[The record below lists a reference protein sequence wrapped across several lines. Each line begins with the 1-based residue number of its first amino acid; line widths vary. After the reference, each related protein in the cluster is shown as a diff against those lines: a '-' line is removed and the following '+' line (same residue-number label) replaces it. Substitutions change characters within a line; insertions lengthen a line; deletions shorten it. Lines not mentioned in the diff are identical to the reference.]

1 MNDQKATVL
10 FHDALQRAV
19 KVSLRWRREFST
31 EITLVRDLRGR
42 IRPVLGGRRDQLDDT
57 ALNGYCRALSES
69 LGQYGFPPHRALL
82 FEEELAER
90 EVILGERRPL
100 TDVEE
105 ETEGLY
111 LLDRQV
117 IGQDWMRD
125 SLARSTVNP
134 RVTFYGI
141 KGGVGRSTALVN
153 WAWHL
158 AEQGKR
164 VLVFDLDLESPGVSS
179 TLLPTEYLPDFGAVD
194 WFVEDGMGQA
204 AEIEPELVGIS
215 PLAQEL
221 AGEVMVIPAYGRKTG
236 SYLPKLAR
244 CYTEFSGSQPI
255 SWAERLNCLVEL
267 LEKRHEPDVVILDS
281 RAGLHDIAAVLV
293 TRMDAYTL
301 LFGIDSAQT
310 WAGYRMLFEHWNRHP
325 NVEAF
330 RNRLQMV
337 ASLVPETGRDEYL
350 RRYGEHA
357 WDVFRDQLYDD
368 AGPDDLE
375 AFSFD
380 LHDEA
385 APHVPWPIF
394 WHRALQ
400 EFDPAQGGM
409 DARTAQESLGRF
421 MESLDQWVLDAAVE
435 ERS

>member
-1 MNDQKATVL
+1 MNPKKATVL

-19 KVSLRWRREFST
+19 EISLRWRREIPV

-42 IRPVLGGRRDQLDDT
+42 IRPVLGGPRGQLDKAVLD
-57 ALNGYCRALSES
+57 GYCRALSDA
-69 LGQYGFPPHRALL
+69 LGRYGFPPQRALL
-82 FEEELAER
+82 FEEELAEP
-90 EVILGERRPL
+90 EAILGERRCLPA
-100 TDVEE
+100 VEE
-105 ETEGLY
+105 EDAGLY

-125 SLARSTVNP
+125 SLTRSTVNP

-179 TLLPTEYLPDFGAVD
+179 TLLPTGHLPDFGAVD
-194 WFVEDGMGQA
+194 WFVEDGVGQA
-204 AEIEPELVGIS
+204 EAVESELVGIS

-221 AGEVMVIPAYGRKTG
+221 LGEVMVVPAYGRLTG

-244 CYTEFSGSQPI
+244 CYAEFSGSQPV
-255 SWAERLNCLVEL
+255 SWAERLNRLVEL
-267 LEKRHEPDVVILDS
+267 LEQRHAPDIVILDS

-293 TRMDAYTL
+293 TRMGADTL
-301 LFGIDSAQT
+301 LFGVDSAQT
-310 WAGYRMLFEHWNRHP
+310 WAGYRMLFEHWNGHP
-325 NVEAF
+325 NVAAF
-330 RNRLQMV
+330 RYRLQMV
-337 ASLVPETGRDEYL
+337 ASLVPETGRDEHL
-350 RRYGEHA
+350 RRFREHV
-357 WDVFRDQLYDD
+357 WDVFRDQLYDQ
-368 AGPDDLE
+368 AEPDDLE

-385 APHVPWPIF
+385 APHAPWPIF

-400 EFDPAQGGM
+400 EFNPAEGGI

-421 MESLDQWVLDAAVE
+421 MELADQLVLSATGE

>member
-1 MNDQKATVL
+1 MNNQKETVL
-10 FHDALQRAV
+10 FHNALQRAEELT
-19 KVSLRWRREFST
+19 LRWRNKLPD

-42 IRPVLGGRRDQLDDT
+42 IRPVLRGRRDQIDTT
-57 ALNGYCRALSES
+57 ALDGYSRALSES
-69 LGQYGFPPHRALL
+69 LGRYGFPPQRALL
-82 FEEELAER
+82 FEDELAEPDA
-90 EVILGERRPL
+90 VLAERRQLGDEP
-100 TDVEE
+100 ES
-105 ETEGLY
+105 EGLY

-125 SLARSTVNP
+125 SLARITTNP

-179 TLLPTEYLPDFGAVD
+179 TLLPEQHRPDFGIVD
-194 WFVEDGMGQA
+194 WFVEDGVGQA
-204 AEIEPELVGIS
+204 DIIEPELVGIS

-221 AGEVMVIPAYGRKTG
+221 AGEVMVVPAYGSKTG
-236 SYLPKLAR
+236 GYLPKLAR
-244 CYTEFSGSQPI
+244 CYAEFSGSQPM
-255 SWAERLNCLVEL
+255 SWAERLNRLVEV
-267 LEKRHEPDVVILDS
+267 LERHHAPDLVILDS

-293 TRMDAYTL
+293 TRMDADTL
-301 LFGIDSAQT
+301 LFGIDSTQT

-330 RNRLQMV
+330 RHRLQVV

-350 RRYGEHA
+350 RRFREHA
-357 WDVFRDQLYDD
+357 WDVFRDQLYDQ
-368 AGPDDLE
+368 AEPDDLE

-385 APHVPWPIF
+385 APHAPWPIF

-400 EFDPAQGGM
+400 EFDPAKGGI

-421 MESLDQWVLDAAVE
+421 MEAVDQWVIAAIGE
-435 ERS
+435 ERT

>member
-1 MNDQKATVL
+1 MNRQKVTVL
-10 FHDALQRAV
+10 FHAALQQAIEI
-19 KVSLRWRREFST
+19 SLCWRQEIPSD
-31 EITLVRDLRGR
+31 ITLVRDLRGR
-42 IRPVLGGRRDQLDDT
+42 IRPVLSGSRAQLDT
-57 ALNGYCRALSES
+57 AALDGYSRALSES
-69 LGQYGFPPHRALL
+69 LGRYGFPPQRALL
-82 FEEELAER
+82 FDDELAEP
-90 EVILGERRPL
+90 EAVLAERRHVA
-100 TDVEE
+100 DVEE
-105 ETEGLY
+105 ESRLY

-125 SLARSTVNP
+125 SLARTTTNP

-179 TLLPTEYLPDFGAVD
+179 TLLPTEQLPDFGAVD
-194 WFVEDGMGQA
+194 WFVEDGVGQA
-204 AEIEPELVGIS
+204 EAIEPELVGIS

-221 AGEVMVIPAYGRKTG
+221 AGEVMVVPAYGRLTG

-244 CYTEFSGSQPI
+244 CYAEFSGSEPM
-255 SWAERLNCLVEL
+255 SWAERLNRLVES
-267 LEKRHEPDVVILDS
+267 LEQSVAPDLVILDS

-293 TRMDAYTL
+293 TRMDADTL
-301 LFGIDSAQT
+301 LFGVDSAQT
-310 WAGYRMLFEHWNRHP
+310 WVGYRMLFEHWNRHP
-325 NVEAF
+325 NVAAF
-330 RNRLQMV
+330 RHRLQMV

-350 RRYGEHA
+350 LRFREHA
-357 WDVFRDQLYDD
+357 WDVFRDQLYDQIE
-368 AGPDDLE
+368 PDDLE

-385 APHVPWPIF
+385 APHTPWPIF

-400 EFDPAQGGM
+400 EFDPAEGGI

-421 MESLDQWVLDAAVE
+421 MELADQWVMSATAE

>member
-1 MNDQKATVL
+1 MIPQGTVL
-10 FHDALQRAV
+10 FQSALDKSV
-19 KVSLRWRREFST
+19 KVTRNHSDELGDEV
-31 EITLVRDLRGR
+31 ILVRDLRGR
-42 IRPVLGGRRDQLDDT
+42 IRPVIKGSPKDFEAKKLKAYKKELG
-57 ALNGYCRALSES
+57 EE
-69 LGQYGFPPHRALL
+69 LGAYGFDKGNALL
-82 FEEELAER
+82 FSAELAEAEVVFREKR
-90 EVILGERRPL
+90 EVA
-100 TDVEE
+100 EE
-105 ETEGLY
+105 NGLKIF
-111 LLDRQV
+111 LLDRQI

-125 SLARSTVNP
+125 TIRRKSINP
-134 RVTFYGI
+134 RITFYGI

-179 TLLPTEYLPDFGAVD
+179 TLLPVEHLPDFGAVD
-194 WFVEDGMGQA
+194 WFVEDGVGQA
-204 AEIEPELVGIS
+204 EAIEPELVGIS

-221 AGEVMVIPAYGRKTG
+221 PGEVMVVPAYGRLTG
-236 SYLPKLAR
+236 GYLPKLAR
-244 CYTEFSGSQPI
+244 CYAEFSGSQPM
-255 SWAERLNCLVEL
+255 SWAERLNRLVEV
-267 LEKRHEPDVVILDS
+267 LEQRHSPDLVILDS

-293 TRMDAYTL
+293 TRMDADAL

-325 NVEAF
+325 NVSAF
-330 RNRLQMV
+330 RQRLQMV

-385 APHVPWPIF
+385 APHAPWPIF

-400 EFDPAQGGM
+400 EFDPAEGGI

-421 MESLDQWVLDAAVE
+421 MELADQWVMSATAE

>member
-1 MNDQKATVL
+1 MNNQKATVL

-19 KVSLRWRREFST
+19 EVSLRWRREIPT
-31 EITLVRDLRGR
+31 KITLVRDLRGR
-42 IRPVLGGRRDQLDDT
+42 IRPVLSGRRDELDT
-57 ALNGYCRALSES
+57 AALDGYRQALTDS
-69 LGQYGFPPHRALL
+69 LGRYGFPSQRALL
-82 FEEELAER
+82 FEDELAEPD
-90 EVILGERRPL
+90 VILAERRPL
-100 TDVEE
+100 GDEPE
-105 ETEGLY
+105 REGLF

-117 IGQDWMRD
+117 IGQDWMRG
-125 SLARSTVNP
+125 SLARTTTNP

-179 TLLPTEYLPDFGAVD
+179 TLLSEQHRPDFGIVD
-194 WFVEDGMGQA
+194 WFVEDGVGQA
-204 AEIEPELVGIS
+204 AFIEPELVGIS
-215 PLAQEL
+215 PLAQDL
-221 AGEVMVIPAYGRKTG
+221 AGEVMVVPAYGQLTG
-236 SYLPKLAR
+236 GYLPKLAR
-244 CYTEFSGSQPI
+244 CYAEFSGSQPM
-255 SWAERLNCLVEL
+255 SWAERLNRLVES
-267 LEKRHEPDVVILDS
+267 LEQRHAPDVVILDS

-293 TRMDAYTL
+293 TRMDADTL
-301 LFGIDSAQT
+301 LFGIDSGQT

-330 RNRLQMV
+330 RHRLQMV

-350 RRYGEHA
+350 RRFREHA
-357 WDVFRDQLYDD
+357 WDVFRDQLYDQ
-368 AGPDDLE
+368 AEPEDLE

-400 EFDPAQGGM
+400 EFDPAQGGI

-421 MESLDQWVLDAAVE
+421 MESLDQWLLATAVE

>member
-1 MNDQKATVL
+1 MNNQKATVL

-19 KVSLRWRREFST
+19 DVSLRWRREIPT

-42 IRPVLGGRRDQLDDT
+42 IRPVLSGQRDQLGKASLD
-57 ALNGYCRALSES
+57 GYRQALSET
-69 LGQYGFPPHRALL
+69 LGRYGFPSERALL
-82 FEEELAER
+82 FEEELTEPRA
-90 EVILGERRPL
+90 ILGERRPVPG
-100 TDVEE
+100 VEE
-105 ETEGLY
+105 EVKLY

-125 SLARSTVNP
+125 SLVRTSTNP

-179 TLLPTEYLPDFGAVD
+179 TLLPVEHLSDFGAVD
-194 WFVEDGMGQA
+194 WFVEDGVGQA
-204 AEIEPELVGIS
+204 EEIEPELVGIS

-221 AGEVMVIPAYGRKTG
+221 AGEVMVVPAYGRMTG

-244 CYTEFSGSQPI
+244 CYAEFSGSQPM
-255 SWAERLNCLVEL
+255 SWAERLNRLVEL
-267 LEKRHEPDVVILDS
+267 LEQRHAPDVVILDS

-293 TRMDAYTL
+293 TRMDADTL

-330 RNRLQMV
+330 RHRLQMV

-350 RRYGEHA
+350 SQFQEHA
-357 WDVFRDQLYDD
+357 WDAFRDQLYDQ
-368 AGPDDLE
+368 AEADDLE

-380 LHDEA
+380 LRDEA
-385 APHVPWPIF
+385 APHAPWPIF

-400 EFDPAQGGM
+400 EFDPAKGGI

-421 MESLDQWVLDAAVE
+421 MESADQWVMSATGE
-435 ERS
+435 ERP